1 MIVSQEAPCVSDNFT
16 VLAAEGRSETEVRP
30 PVRPPRR
37 VRKKLKNLSL
47 DGDKS
52 LHEDSHQNDILFRTD
67 STVKLNK
74 DNNCLK
80 GTIQTLSSI
89 NHYITLFIREYFGAY
104 PDYSRA
110 EVSVEAAVGLL

>member
-80 GTIQTLSSI
+80 GTIQTFVKYKSL
-89 NHYITLFIREYFGAY
+89 HYFIYQGIFWCL
-104 PDYSRA
+104 P
-110 EVSVEAAVGLL
+110 LLQQG